1 MQKVFYLQKQLSKK
15 IVRIVK
21 LIRIIT
27 ILFYQKKQQYILIPN
42 LKYIM
47 MMYNVHMAQQLD
59 KLMMK

>member
-27 ILFYQKKQQYILIPN
+27 ILFYQKKQQYILILN